1 MTQFHL
7 EWETFPSLLFR
18 TGASLHS
25 HTLHSREGLDFIY
38 SVAARVPVLAA
49 AIQRGERKFLQIHG
63 TRLDFKQGWWTPP
76 LGAHQAWS
84 LERLQLNR
92 MDLDALVSLTD
103 HDDIEAPVSL
113 QLLEQCAGTPISVE
127 WTVPFGP
134 TFFHLGV
141 HNLPAAVA
149 RRCFEAMDAYRLAPN
164 PARLKEIL
172 AELASMPE
180 VLMIF
185 NHPLWDERGIG
196 QAAHRNAMD
205 EFLLQHKEFI
215 HALELNGL
223 RPWAENRAAVLL
235 ARQYAKPIVSG
246 GDRHGFEPNAV
257 LNLTNAG
264 TFDEFVE
271 DVRDG
276 ISDVLILRHYRE
288 SHASRIA
295 HNMIDILRTH
305 DQHVHGW
312 KLWSDRAFYQMDD
325 GRVQSLTEWFGD
337 RPPLAVSAFV
347 GALEFA
353 SLPHIRR
360 WLRSGFMGREEVVL

>member
-7 EWETFPSLLFR
+7 EWEMFPSLHFR
-18 TGASLHS
+18 TGVSLHS

-38 SVAARVPVLAA
+38 SVAARVPILAA
-49 AIQRGERKFLQIHG
+49 AIRRGERSFAKIHG

-84 LERLQLNR
+84 LEKRQLTNL
-92 MDLDALVSLTD
+92 DLEALVSLTD

-113 QLLEQCAGTPISVE
+113 QLLEECRQTPISVE
-127 WTVPFGP
+127 WTAPVGP
-134 TFFHLGV
+134 TFFHFGV
-141 HNLPAAVA
+141 HNLPPAVA
-149 RRCFEAMDAYRLAPN
+149 RTWFETMDAYRVAPQ

-172 AELASMPE
+172 AALSAMPE
-180 VLMIF
+180 VLVVF

-196 QAAHRNAMD
+196 QGAHEQVVH
-205 EFLLQHKEFI
+205 EFLLHHKQFV

-223 RPWAENRAAVLL
+223 RPWAENHAAVLL
-235 ARQYAKPIVSG
+235 ARQYAKPVVSG

-257 LNLTNAG
+257 VNLTNAG
-264 TFDEFVE
+264 TFEEFVE

-305 DQHVHGW
+305 HQHVHGW
-312 KLWSDRAFYQMDD
+312 KLWSDRAFYKMDD

-337 RPPLAVSAFV
+337 RPPFAVTAFV

-353 SLPHIRR
+353 SLPRIRR

>member
-7 EWETFPSLLFR
+7 EWESWPSLLFR
-18 TGASLHS
+18 TGVSLHS

-38 SVAARVPVLAA
+38 GIAARVPVLAA
-49 AIQRGERKFLQIHG
+49 AIRRGERKFAEIHG
-63 TRLDFKQGWWTPP
+63 TRLNFKQGWWTPP

-84 LERLQLNR
+84 LERVQLTH
-92 MDLDALVSLTD
+92 MDLDPLVSLTD

-113 QLLEQCAGTPISVE
+113 QLLEQCCGTPISVE
-127 WTVPFGP
+127 WTVPYGL

-141 HNLPAAVA
+141 HNLPPAYA
-149 RRCFEAMDAYRLAPN
+149 RACFEAMQTFRQEPR
-164 PARLKEIL
+164 PALLKEIL
-172 AELASMPE
+172 ENLSSMPE
-180 VLMIF
+180 ALVVF
-185 NHPLWDERGIG
+185 NHPLWDEKQIG
-196 QAAHRNAMD
+196 QAAHREAAED
-205 EFLLQHKEFI
+205 FLLHHKQFI
-215 HALELNGL
+215 HAFELNGL
-223 RPWAENRAAVLL
+223 RPWAQNRAVVQF
-235 ARQYAKPIVSG
+235 ARQYAKPVVSG

-276 ISDVLILRHYRE
+276 ISDVLILRTYRE

-295 HNMIDILRTH
+295 HNMIDILRTY

-312 KLWSDRAFYQMDD
+312 KLWSDRAFYQMND
-325 GRVQSLTEWFGD
+325 GRVQSLTDWFGD
-337 RPPLAVSAFV
+337 RPPLAVAAFV
-347 GALEFA
+347 TALEFA
-353 SLPHIRR
+353 SVPRVRR